1 MQRHMTGA
9 WKRAALNGALILLS
23 VTSLAAISE
32 TTRAEQ
38 IIRPPEPEVMATTA
52 PAEIVT
58 GVCTFGDCPVNLST
72 PSKTL
77 QEDCKVETSQDLAET
92 SQPAV
97 TEDSSAVEPD
107 WDDVINYEVNEI
119 NYSGGYTVTCWVTAY
134 CGCWECSGE
143 YGPYDVFGNRCIPN
157 HTIGVDPSVI
167 PYGTQVEINGIVYTA
182 SDTGSAINGYEIDIY
197 HETHAECEAWP
208 TGYYEVTIY

>member
-58 GVCTFGDCPVNLST
+58 GVC
-72 PSKTL
+72 K
-77 QEDCKVETSQDLAET
+77 
-92 SQPAV
+92 
-97 TEDSSAVEPD
+97 
-107 WDDVINYEVNEI
+107 
-119 NYSGGYTVTCWVTAY
+119 AY
-134 CGCWECSGE
+134 
-143 YGPYDVFGNRCIPN
+143 R
-157 HTIGVDPSVI
+157 
-167 PYGTQVEINGIVYTA
+167 
-182 SDTGSAINGYEIDIY
+182 
-197 HETHAECEAWP
+197 
-208 TGYYEVTIY
+208 